1 VALREAQRLT
11 TSPHRQTLPRRE
23 QERIS
28 LQVDG
33 QLCPPREPR
42 LRAEDQGDR
51 EAKAGRAF
59 SQHDVAEV
67 SKERHALLHKVL
79 QAKITDREEFR
90 GIFAQVYPQAPGEQ
104 GAAVSVLADGA
115 RWIWLRVEDFLPHA
129 LQLLDFSH
137 VKPYLWEAGKLIYG
151 QGSAFV
157 APWVKEQETCVVE
170 DKVEPVIAHLQY
182 FLEIRPDLAA
192 VLGYFQHNAARMYY
206 GTYRQ
211 RGYFI
216 GSGAIESAGKQSAAA
231 RIKGPGRRWN
241 VPDLNALLVLRCV
254 FLERSGQTY
263 WTAPA
268 PLAA

>member
-42 LRAEDQGDR
+42 LSAEEQGAR

-67 SKERHALLHKVL
+67 RKERHALLHKVL

-104 GAAVSVLADGA
+104 GAEVSGLADGA
-115 RWIWLRVEDFLPHA
+115 RWIWLRVEDLLPHA
-129 LQLLDFSH
+129 IQLLDFSH

-151 QGSAFV
+151 EGSAFV

-170 DKVEPVIAHLQY
+170 DKGEPVIAHLQY
-182 FLEIRPDLAA
+182 FLEIRPDLAS
-192 VLGYFQHNAARMYY
+192 VLGYFQHTAARMYY
-206 GTYRQ
+206 GT
-211 RGYFI
+211 
-216 GSGAIESAGKQSAAA
+216 
-231 RIKGPGRRWN
+231 
-241 VPDLNALLVLRCV
+241 
-254 FLERSGQTY
+254 
-263 WTAPA
+263 
-268 PLAA
+268 